1 MNPYPVSTNLP
12 ASKSPLAWATVGNG
26 VLFTAQIPIDAEG
39 NVVNGGFGGVVG
51 FGVVNG
57 GIEPQITQTLSNLKH
72 TLESAGSRVSD
83 LTQVV
88 IYVTAREHL
97 ATVNRVYADF
107 VSEPFPNRAAIIVS
121 GFAREEMLV
130 EILAYAVV
138 P

>member
-1 MNPYPVSTNLP
+1 MNPYPVKTHLP

-26 VLFTAQIPIDAEG
+26 ILFTAQIPIDDEG
-39 NVVNGGFGGVVG
+39 KVVG
-51 FGVVNG
+51 G
-57 GIEPQITQTLSNLKH
+57 GIEPQIIQTLANLKH

-88 IYVTAREHL
+88 IYVTDREHL

-107 VSEPFPNRAAIIVS
+107 VSEPFPKPGGHYCVW
-121 GFAREEMLV
+121 V
-130 EILAYAVV
+130 C

>member
-1 MNPYPVSTNLP
+1 MNPYPVNTNLP

-26 VLFTAQIPIDAEG
+26 VLFTAQISIDAEG
-39 NVVNGGFGGVVG
+39 KVVD
-51 FGVVNG
+51 G
-57 GIEPQITQTLSNLKH
+57 GIEAQITQTLANLKH
-72 TLESAGSRVSD
+72 TLESAGSQVSD

-88 IYVTAREHL
+88 IYVTDREDL

-107 VSEPFPNRAAIIVS
+107 VSEPYPNRAAIIVS

>member
-1 MNPYPVSTNLP
+1 MNPYPVNTNLP
-12 ASKSPLAWATVGNG
+12 ASKSPLAWATVGNDI
-26 VLFTAQIPIDAEG
+26 LFTAQIPIDAEG
-39 NVVNGGFGGVVG
+39 KVVD
-51 FGVVNG
+51 G
-57 GIEPQITQTLSNLKH
+57 GIEPQIIQTLANLKH

-88 IYVTAREHL
+88 IYVTDREHL

>member
-1 MNPYPVSTNLP
+1 MSVTAFWRNSHEPLTEIIVSFKSGEAEPNNGITLVMVNHVDLLP
-12 ASKSPLAWATVGNG
+12 
-26 VLFTAQIPIDAEG
+26 
-39 NVVNGGFGGVVG
+39 
-51 FGVVNG
+51 
-57 GIEPQITQTLSNLKH
+57 NLKH
-72 TLESAGSRVSD
+72 TLESAGSQVSD

-88 IYVTAREHL
+88 IYVTDREDL

-107 VSEPFPNRAAIIVS
+107 VSEPYPNRAAIIVS